1 MLTTFARFVSLLFHP
16 LLIPTYSFAVLA
28 WLYPMGLEPIPQPSH
43 SIFIILIFVV
53 TFAVPLLNVSILKAF
68 GVVRSYQMPGRSE
81 RVIPFLLVTIIYLAI
96 TYLFYWKS
104 RISFNDQF
112 MKFMLIIDLLVIMA
126 TVITFFFKVSIHSL
140 TIWGVIGI
148 IIPLN
153 KITGV
158 ETLFY
163 AALVTIILA
172 GIIMSSRLMLQVH
185 SLKEVLWG
193 AITGLAT
200 SVVGMMIFF

>member
-1 MLTTFARFVSLLFHP
+1 MGTMLARIVSLLFHP

-43 SIFIILIFVV
+43 NIFIILIFVV

-68 GVVRSYQMPGRSE
+68 GVVRSYQMPSRSE

-153 KITGV
+153 KITGF

-172 GIIMSSRLMLQVH
+172 GIIMSSRLFLQVH
-185 SLKEVLWG
+185 SLKEVMWG